1 MKRKNVFYGIVFFS
15 LISCTEDTI
24 DRNDVEDRLSILK
37 QNYGIQYCKTDVLPD
52 SCVVLTLD
60 ELEGLFAM
68 IDERSVTSG
77 GNKRCDP

>member
-37 QNYGIQYCKTDVLPD
+37 QNYGIQYCENGCFT
-52 SCVVLTLD
+52 
-60 ELEGLFAM
+60 
-68 IDERSVTSG
+68 
-77 GNKRCDP
+77 